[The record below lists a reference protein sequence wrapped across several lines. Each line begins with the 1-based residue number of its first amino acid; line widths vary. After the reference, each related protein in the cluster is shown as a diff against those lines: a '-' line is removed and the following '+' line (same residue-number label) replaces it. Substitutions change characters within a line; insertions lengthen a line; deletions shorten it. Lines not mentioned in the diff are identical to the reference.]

1 MVSAYAS
8 IADGGRRREPLIV
21 TRIED
26 RHGKVLEAFADP
38 EPEPVM
44 REAAAQTL
52 VDALRGAIDRGT
64 GAAIRGRWGI
74 SADVAGKTGTTQD
87 NTDAWFILM
96 HPQLVAGARVG
107 FNDNRIT
114 MQDGWG
120 QGARAALPI
129 VGAFFQQALRVR
141 AIDTSARFAGLPP
154 VAAAAPAPQAPASA
168 PETPAAGA
176 TLPAGAVAPVAPP
189 PAPAEPAVAPPPPP
203 PARPPMPAAG
213 EMSSLPAP
221 GRLATAPA
229 VVMPSPTR
237 GG

>member
-1 MVSAYAS
+1 VPSLALGTSPVTLREMVSAYAS

-114 MQDGWG
+114 HAGRLG
-120 QGARAALPI
+120 PGRARGAAHR
-129 VGAFFQQALRVR
+129 GRV
-141 AIDTSARFAGLPP
+141 
-154 VAAAAPAPQAPASA
+154 
-168 PETPAAGA
+168 
-176 TLPAGAVAPVAPP
+176 LPAGAAGARHRHRRPFCRLAASGGRRTGCLGAGRGRRPVSKPLRSPP
-189 PAPAEPAVAPPPPP
+189 PRPVH
-203 PARPPMPAAG
+203 PPMPA
-213 EMSSLPAP
+213 
-221 GRLATAPA
+221 GR
-229 VVMPSPTR
+229 
-237 GG
+237 

>member
-1 MVSAYAS
+1 
-8 IADGGRRREPLIV
+8 L
-21 TRIED
+21 
-26 RHGKVLEAFADP
+26 
-38 EPEPVM
+38 
-44 REAAAQTL
+44 TL

-129 VGAFFQQALRVR
+129 VGALFQQALRVR
-141 AIDTSARFAGLPP
+141 AIDTGARFAGLPP
-154 VAAAAPAPQAPASA
+154 PAAAAPAASA
-168 PETPAAGA
+168 PEGSASG
-176 TLPAGAVAPVAPP
+176 VE
-189 PAPAEPAVAPPPPP
+189 APAEPAAPAGP
-203 PARPPMPAAG
+203 PPMPAAG
-213 EMSSLPAP
+213 EMSAVPEFTPGGSPSAPRAAPPPAP
-221 GRLATAPA
+221 PAP
-229 VVMPSPTR
+229 VSPAA
-237 GG
+237 GGG